1 MKTASG
7 ASRQDDAWEPH
18 AFVAPR
24 GIKEHL
30 WLALLIAC
38 VGGTLTLRGGWY
50 VLIVTAVLFLF
61 WRVPSRA
68 ILSAGILWLL
78 IALAANSIT
87 DAPPWKL
94 IAAAS
99 WWGTTQVDPNLFQG
113 LAQVGVAIGLG
124 VIAVGVAHAYDCRAV
139 DRSKVDTRVWER
151 QTRQR
156 RRVLRKWAKQ
166 REVPEVLP

>member
-7 ASRQDDAWEPH
+7 ASRKEDAWEPH

-30 WLALLIAC
+30 WLALLIIC
-38 VGGTLTLRGGWY
+38 VGSTLTLRGGWY
-50 VLIVTAVLFLF
+50 VLIVTAVLFVF

-68 ILSAGILWLL
+68 ILSAGSLWLL
-78 IALAANSIT
+78 IALAANST
-87 DAPPWKL
+87 TSAAPWEL

-99 WWGTTQVDPNLFQG
+99 WWGTPPVNPSLFQG
-113 LAQVGVAIGLG
+113 LAQIGVAIGLG
-124 VIAVGVAHAYDCRAV
+124 LIAVGVAHAYDCRAV

-156 RRVLRKWAKQ
+156 RRVLRKWAKR